1 MAHACVETPVGTLT
15 LFADEGAI
23 VAVEWGRAPRP
34 APTLLLKEAAAQLA
48 AYFAGRLTDFDLPL
62 RPAGTRFEQAAWSR
76 LRKIPYG
83 KTRTYG
89 ELADALRSSPRAVGT
104 ACAANPIP
112 IVIPCHRVIG
122 ARGELTGYSGGEGVQ
137 TKVFLLR
144 LEGAGFLV

>member
-1 MAHACVETPVGTLT
+1 MAYACVETPVGALT
-15 LFADEGAI
+15 VFEDDGAI

-34 APTLLLKEAAAQLA
+34 TKTLLLKEAAAQLD
-48 AYFAGRLTDFDLPL
+48 AYFEGRLKEFDLPL
-62 RPAGTRFEQAAWSR
+62 KPTGTRYEQAVWSR

-89 ELADALRSSPRAVGT
+89 ELAGQIRSSARAVGV

-112 IVIPCHRVIG
+112 ILIPCHRVVG
-122 ARGELTGYSGGEGVQ
+122 AGGTLTGYSGGEGVA
-137 TKVFLLR
+137 TKVALLR

>member
-1 MAHACVETPVGTLT
+1 MAYACVETPVGALT
-15 LFADEGAI
+15 VFEDDGAI

-34 APTLLLKEAAAQLA
+34 TRTLLLKEAAAQLD
-48 AYFAGRLTDFDLPL
+48 AYFEGRLKEFDLPL
-62 RPAGTRFEQAAWSR
+62 KPTGTRYEQAVWSR

-89 ELADALRSSPRAVGT
+89 EIADQIRSSARAVGT

-112 IVIPCHRVIG
+112 IIIPCHRVVG
-122 ARGELTGYSGGEGVQ
+122 ADGALTGYSGGEGVA
-137 TKVFLLR
+137 TKVVLLR